1 MAGFVRLHDG
11 GPAGEDGDVR
21 HRDVDDA
28 DGVGVW
34 RASSFCGE
42 VDFNLHDG

>member
-1 MAGFVRLHDG
+1 MAGFVGLNDG

-21 HRDVDDA
+21 DCDVDDA
-28 DGVGVW
+28 DGVGGW
-34 RASSFCGE
+34 RAATLCGE